1 MYNGIGLPTPRGSG
15 TSGYVQR
22 NFAAIKNR
30 KEKVDYKTDA
40 ELAKLDRSLNKPP
53 NKEILEHQWK
63 RRIELKCVELQD
75 ELEEQGCVLTCC
87 VNIQI
92 MVYTIIFYFY
102 IWNVYKLMDN
112 HTVHYSTW
120 RNGLW
125 KYLHTQ

>member
-112 HTVHYSTW
+112 HTVHYST
-120 RNGLW
+120 
-125 KYLHTQ
+125 